1 MAVNITVGTN
11 PDAESTLA
19 LARRFLHAVGK
30 VIAKISY
37 IDATAWYE
45 NLSFQ

>member
-1 MAVNITVGTN
+1 MAVNIT
-11 PDAESTLA
+11 
-19 LARRFLHAVGK
+19 AVAK
-30 VIAKISY
+30 VIAKSSY